1 MAVPIWT
8 LIKRTL
14 SEWMEDRASRLA
26 ASLAYY
32 TAFALAP
39 LLIIALGIA
48 GTVFNS
54 TASRDYV
61 AAQLRGTLGKDAAQ
75 AVANIMENLSDSQQR
90 SWFATISGFAILA
103 YAGIGVFAE
112 LQDSLN
118 TIWEVKPRPDMT
130 WGDTIKARLLSFA
143 MVMGIG
149 FLLLVSLILTTLLTM
164 AINYLG
170 IGQDGVLLEFAHT
183 LISVAAITLL
193 FAMMFKLLPDAKVR
207 WGDVWLGA
215 VITAL
220 LFTLGK
226 YLLGL
231 YIARSGVASVYGAA
245 GSLVIVLI
253 WVYYSAQIL
262 FLGAEFT
269 QVYAKR
275 HGERIAPTEDAVK
288 VTEAER
294 AQQGIP
300 HDETLQEAHVE
311 QPPEREAT

>member
-311 QPPEREAT
+311 

>member
-1 MAVPIWT
+1 MPASIGT
-8 LIKRTL
+8 IIKRTL
-14 SEWMEDRASRLA
+14 AEWMEDRASRLA

-39 LLIIALGIA
+39 MLIIALGIA
-48 GTVFNS
+48 GTVFDS
-54 TASRDYV
+54 HASRDYV
-61 AAQLRGTLGKDAAQ
+61 HDQLRGIFGQDAAK
-75 AVANIMENLSDSQQR
+75 AIASIMENLSDSQSR
-90 SWFATISGFAILA
+90 SWFATISGIAILV
-103 YAGIGVFAE
+103 YAGVNVFAE

-118 TIWEVKPRPDMT
+118 TIWEVKPRPDLT
-130 WGDTIKARLLSFA
+130 WWDTIKARLLSFA

-149 FLLLVSLILTTLLTM
+149 FLLLVSLILTTATTM
-164 AINYLG
+164 AINYFG
-170 IGQDGVLLEFAHT
+170 IGEDGVVIEALHM
-183 LISVAAITLL
+183 LISTGLITLL
-193 FAMMFKLLPDAKVR
+193 FAMMFKLLPDAHVR

-226 YLLGL
+226 FLLGV
-231 YIARSGVASVYGAA
+231 YIARSGVANIYGAA

-269 QVYAKR
+269 QVYSQR
-275 HGERIAPTEDAVK
+275 HGERVAPTPDAVK

-294 AQQGIP
+294 AQQGMP
-300 HDETLQEAHVE
+300 HEQTVEQAARE
-311 QPPEREAT
+311 QPPRENP

>member
-1 MAVPIWT
+1 MAAPIWT

-14 SEWMEDRASRLA
+14 WEWMEDRASRLA

-54 TASRDYV
+54 IASRKYV
-61 AAQLRGTLGKDAAQ
+61 ATQLRGTLGPDAAQ
-75 AVANIMENLSDSQQR
+75 AVASIMENLSDSQQR
-90 SWFATISGFAILA
+90 SWFATISGFAILI
-103 YAGIGVFAE
+103 YAGFGVFAE

-118 TIWEVKPRPDMT
+118 TIWEVKPRPDLT
-130 WGDTIKARLLSFA
+130 WWDTIKARLLSFA

-164 AINYLG
+164 AVNYFG
-170 IGQDGVLLEFAHT
+170 IGEDGILLEVAHT
-183 LISVAAITLL
+183 LISVAVITVL
-193 FAMMFKLLPDAKVR
+193 FAMMFKLLPDAEVR

-231 YIARSGVASVYGAA
+231 YIARSGIASVYGAA

-269 QVYAKR
+269 QVYSKR

-300 HDETLQEAHVE
+300 HEDTVL
-311 QPPEREAT
+311 EATAEQLGAKEER

>member
-1 MAVPIWT
+1 MAVPIGT
-8 LIKRTL
+8 IVKRTL
-14 SEWMEDRASRLA
+14 SQWMEDRASRLA

-48 GTVFNS
+48 GTVFDS
-54 TASRDYV
+54 HASREYV
-61 AAQLRGTLGKDAAQ
+61 HTQLHGTLGPDAAQ
-75 AVANIMENLSDSQQR
+75 AVANIMENLSDSQSR
-90 SWFATISGFAILA
+90 SWFATITGVLILC
-103 YAGIGVFAE
+103 YAGFGVFAE

-130 WGDTIKARLLSFA
+130 WWDTIKARLLSFA

-149 FLLLVSLILTTLLTM
+149 FLLLVSLILTTLMTM
-164 AINYLG
+164 AINYVGLG
-170 IGQDGVLLEFAHT
+170 DEGVLLETVHT
-183 LISVAAITLL
+183 IISTGLITVL

-207 WGDVWLGA
+207 WRDVWLGA

-269 QVYAKR
+269 QVYSKR
-275 HGERIAPTEDAVK
+275 HGERVPPTKNAVK
-288 VTEAER
+288 LTEADR

-300 HDETLQEAHVE
+300 HEETVKEAMRE
-311 QPPEREAT
+311 QN